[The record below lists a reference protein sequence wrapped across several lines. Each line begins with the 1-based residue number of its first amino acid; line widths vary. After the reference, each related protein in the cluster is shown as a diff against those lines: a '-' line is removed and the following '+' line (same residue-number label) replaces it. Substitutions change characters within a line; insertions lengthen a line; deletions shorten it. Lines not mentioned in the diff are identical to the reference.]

1 MQKNLRIYFSLFSFP
16 QIKTDD
22 MRTLLTLF
30 FLLTLLAAGKSQTT
44 ISDFLPEGTV
54 CNKNIPD
61 PEKYFGHIPGD
72 RHLPWESIVAYARE
86 LDRISDRLVIE
97 EYART
102 YENRPLIYMVFTS
115 GKNHARMEQIKNLRA
130 AYYSGAGNVKPEDIP
145 VTVLLGYGV
154 HGNESSASNSSV
166 LTMYYLAAA
175 EGSKIDSLLSNAI
188 ILVDPCLNPDG
199 FSRHSSWVNMYQGRT
214 DVADPNHRNFTEAWP
229 GSRTNHYWFDLNRD
243 YLFLVHPE
251 SRGRIQKF
259 HEWTPDIVTDH
270 HEMGANSTFFFQ
282 PGIPSRNNPLV
293 PEENFRLTL
302 AISEYH
308 RRVFDKRSELYYSRE
323 SFDDYYI
330 GKGSSYPDINGS
342 VGILFEQAGY
352 RGKVRETPHGLR
364 TLAGAIKNQFD
375 VSLSTLEAAI
385 QMKNTLLQSRQD
397 FFSDA
402 LNQAQEGTVKG
413 YLIGEPSD
421 PAMWKRF
428 VDILMEHRVEV
439 YAIKNDVSYKGTL
452 FKAGSSAVVPLKQP
466 QYRLVR
472 SLFETVTHFKDSS
485 FYDVSTWT
493 LPLAFGITVSEITQ
507 ERELNQW
514 KADPVT
520 LKETRVPFSEANPAA
535 YAWLFRW
542 NDYHAPAML
551 WAVQQAGLRTLVAT
565 REFRVQTSR
574 GQDKFTHGTILIPAA
589 GQKHR
594 PDEIAAVLS
603 RLSNRY
609 TIEIHSVVSG
619 WAVEGSDLGSNY
631 FIPLTQP
638 KIIMLTGETTN
649 SRDAGELWHMFDQR
663 YHIPVTLADIT
674 MMGSLNLNTYN
685 TMILPGGSLQA
696 LKADY
701 TEKIRDWVS
710 DGGNL
715 IATGD
720 ANQWLADHKFV
731 SLKFK
736 PQVSPDTS
744 GTLLYAD
751 REARAALNL
760 IAGVILQAEADIT
773 HPLGFGYSKTTI
785 PVFKSGTRVAI
796 PPSGQFTAPVR
807 FSREPYLSGYLSQKN
822 LERVSG
828 APVVTTFRS
837 GNGRIINVMESF
849 NFRGTWAITNKMFA
863 NAVFFGP
870 AIR

>member
-1 MQKNLRIYFSLFSFP
+1 
-16 QIKTDD
+16 
-22 MRTLLTLF
+22 MRTILTLL
-30 FLLTLLAAGKSQTT
+30 FLLTILTSAKSQTT
-44 ISDFLPEGTV
+44 IRDFLPEGTV
-54 CNKNIPD
+54 CSKNIPD
-61 PEKYFGHIPGD
+61 PESYFGHIPGD
-72 RHLPWESIVAYARE
+72 RHLPWESVVAYAHE
-86 LDRISDRLVIE
+86 LERISDRVVIE
-97 EYART
+97 EYARSH
-102 YENRPLIYMVFTS
+102 ENRPLIYMVFTS
-115 GKNHARMEQIKNLRA
+115 RKNHGRLEEIKKLRA
-130 AYYSGAGNVKPEDIP
+130 DFLSPGSTVKPGDIP
-145 VTVLLGYGV
+145 VVVLLGYGV
-154 HGNESSASNSSV
+154 HGNESSATNSSV

-175 EGSKIDSLLSNAI
+175 EGAKIDSLLSNAI

-214 DVADPNHRNFTEAWP
+214 DVSDPNHRNFNEAWP

-243 YLFLVHPE
+243 YLFMVHPE

-259 HEWTPDIVTDH
+259 HEWAPNIVTDH
-270 HEMGANSTFFFQ
+270 HEMGANNTFFFQ

-308 RRVFDKRSELYYSRE
+308 RRVLDKRSELYYSRE

-352 RGKVRETPHGLR
+352 RGKVRETARGIK
-364 TLAGAIKNQFD
+364 TLASAIKNQFD
-375 VSLSTLEAAI
+375 VSLSTLEAAM
-385 QMKNTLLQSRQD
+385 QMKNTLLQSRKD

-421 PAMWKRF
+421 PAIWNRF
-428 VDILMEHRVEV
+428 IDILLEHRVEV
-439 YAIKNDVSYKGTL
+439 FTIKDDVSYKGNL
-452 FKAGSSAVVPLKQP
+452 FKAASSAVIPMKQP
-466 QYRLVR
+466 QYRLIR
-472 SLFETVTHFKDSS
+472 SLFETATQFRDSS

-514 KADPVT
+514 KAEPVT
-520 LKETRVPFSEANPAA
+520 RKETKVTVPEAGSDA

-542 NDYHAPAML
+542 NDYHAPALL
-551 WAVQQAGLRTLVAT
+551 WEVQQAGIRTLVAT
-565 REFRVQTSR
+565 REFQVQTSR
-574 GQDKFTHGTILIPAA
+574 GPDKFTYGTILIPAA
-589 GQKHR
+589 GQK
-594 PDEIAAVLS
+594 PSAKEIAATLTRLS
-603 RLSNRY
+603 RRHE
-609 TIEIHSVVSG
+609 IEIHPVVSG
-619 WAVEGSDLGSNY
+619 WAEEGSDLGSNY

-663 YHIPVTLADIT
+663 YRIPVTLADIS
-674 MMGSLNLNTYN
+674 MMGSINLNTYN
-685 TMILPGGSLQA
+685 TMILPGGSLRA
-696 LKADY
+696 LTPAH
-701 TEKIRDWVS
+701 TEKIRSWVS

-720 ANQWLADHKFV
+720 ANQWLADQKFI

-736 PQVSPDTS
+736 PQIPPDTS
-744 GTLLYAD
+744 GTVLYSD

-760 IAGVILQAEADIT
+760 IAGVIMQAEADIT
-773 HPLGFGYSKTTI
+773 HPLGFGYNKTTI
-785 PVFKSGTRVAI
+785 PVFKSGTRVAVS
-796 PPSGQFTAPVR
+796 PSGQFTSPVR
-807 FSREPYLSGYLSQKN
+807 FSEKPYLSGYLSQKN
-822 LERVSG
+822 LERISG